1 MNESMQ
7 RYLTKRSSIKAIP
20 FDFRFVEQAA
30 DIAKE
35 MHQGSIY
42 RDMPLDL
49 NKVMAQLSA
58 CGNLVPDR
66 YFRFAVRGDEVLG
79 GFYGSVMKTFF
90 CDDLLAQDMGW
101 WVKQTARGGSAAIVL
116 LMDFEMWARGKGA
129 KKVMVGQSTAVN
141 IESTTKLFKHCGFR
155 VIGYNTVKDL

>member
-1 MNESMQ
+1 
-7 RYLTKRSSIKAIP
+7 
-20 FDFRFVEQAA
+20 
-30 DIAKE
+30 
-35 MHQGSIY
+35 
-42 RDMPLDL
+42 
-49 NKVMAQLSA
+49 
-58 CGNLVPDR
+58 
-66 YFRFAVRGDEVLG
+66 
-79 GFYGSVMKTFF
+79 
-90 CDDLLAQDMGW
+90 MGW

>member
-1 MNESMQ
+1 MNESIQ
-7 RYLTKRSSIKAIP
+7 RYLERRSSIKAVP
-20 FDFRFVEQAA
+20 FESKFIDQAA
-30 DIAKE
+30 VIAKE
-35 MHQGSIY
+35 MHDGSIY

-49 NKVMAQLSA
+49 NKVMTQLAA
-58 CGNLVPDR
+58 CGNIVPDR
-66 YFRFAVRGDEVLG
+66 YFRFAVRGEEVLG

-90 CDDLLAQDMGW
+90 CDDFLAQDMGW
-101 WVKQTARGGSAAIVL
+101 WVKSTSRGSAAAIVL
-116 LMDFEMWARGKGA
+116 LSDFEMWAKSKGA